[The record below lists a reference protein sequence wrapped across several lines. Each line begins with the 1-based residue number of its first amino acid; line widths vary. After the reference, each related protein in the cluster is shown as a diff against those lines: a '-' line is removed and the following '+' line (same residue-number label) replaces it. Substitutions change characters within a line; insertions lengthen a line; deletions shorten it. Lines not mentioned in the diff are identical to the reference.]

1 MPFLVTCPSCRER
14 VACYESRTPYVIYCP
29 TCAAPVTAP
38 SAEPAPR
45 RVLVL
50 PDSAELFDELGAPE
64 PDGPTRALHPVLVYV
79 MLVATVA
86 LAFLMTL

>member
-1 MPFLVTCPSCRER
+1 VPFLVTCPNCRER

-38 SAEPAPR
+38 AIEPVPR
-45 RVLVL
+45 SILVL
-50 PDSAELFDELGAPE
+50 PDFAEPLDELVASE
-64 PDGPTRALHPVLVYV
+64 SDRPTGALHPVLVYV

-86 LAFLMTL
+86 LALLLTL